1 MATKTQT
8 AQIEDF
14 DYSIAEGTN
23 QEYVDVYPRIQW
35 HHGKK
40 QLAKVGGVVA
50 TGGLFIGK
58 DQFPNLEAEGWQP
71 DSFTSQSGEE
81 VQGFSTNRGHLAV
94 IRYKT
99 WWTEYDDGSKSS
111 QTHFLCVVKGVP
123 GLFSLQVSGV
133 SKGQPMIQ
141 AFNDHRNQV
150 VAMVNRNK
158 PQGANNFEPFA
169 LWFVVEPSETEMQ
182 RSAKKADSQSEVTKP
197 RLYVPETLDL
207 DYARTLWVGR
217 EHYKLFA
224 EMYRETKAWQTQF
237 PRSRVNDTPD
247 PDAPAFS
254 GPDNA
259 NGITAGQADMIAGLL
274 QVKNVDKPEL
284 EEFCLRATSGATSNY
299 QLLTQDEARE
309 VIELLKAF

>member
-1 MATKTQT
+1 MTTKTQT
-8 AQIEDF
+8 APVEELDF
-14 DYSIAEGTN
+14 SIAEGVN

-81 VQGFSTNRGHLAV
+81 VQGFSATRAHLAV
-94 IRYKT
+94 IRTKT
-99 WWTEYDDGSKSS
+99 WWGENLDGSKESHN
-111 QTHFLCVVKGVP
+111 HFLCVIKGVG
-123 GLFSLQVSGV
+123 GLFSLQAGGV
-133 SKGQPMIQ
+133 AKGRPMVQ

-150 VAMVNRNK
+150 VAMVNRSK
-158 PQGANNFEPFA
+158 PPGANSFEPFA
-169 LWFVVEPSETEMQ
+169 LWFVVEPGPHEMQ
-182 RSAKKADSQSEVTKP
+182 RSAVKPDAQSEVTKP

-217 EHYKLFA
+217 DNYKLFA

-254 GPDNA
+254 GTDNS